1 MGCFI
6 LCGSSVWVFGY
17 SLEAMM
23 NESLPDWVSVPLIII
38 LGLVA
43 LYRCYILPGYLKDR
57 ESRDSQNG
65 TL

>member
-1 MGCFI
+1 MAHH
-6 LCGSSVWVFGY
+6 VT
-17 SLEAMM
+17 
-23 NESLPDWVSVPLIII
+23 ESLPDWAAIPLIVI
-38 LGLVA
+38 LGITA